1 MSCPAATPRLAPS
14 IGTTVR
20 EDQKASGKPESNA
33 VSSLMIILQVVWSV
47 SLHFSPS
54 TRSELPEEYLF
65 SVSPASPVCSCYPS
79 LIALAFY
86 RACATRQRDFSPYLL
101 LFTVA
106 IGKKKGYSGFAFF
119 FLLFCA
125 LSSSSSFLTCHIPVT
140 STKLSIGD
148 LSLP

>member
-20 EDQKASGKPESNA
+20 EDQKASGKPESSA

-54 TRSELPEEYLF
+54 TRSELPKEYLF
-65 SVSPASPVCSCYPS
+65 SISPASPCLLLLP
-79 LIALAFY
+79 LIGLAFY

-119 FLLFCA
+119 FLLSCA
-125 LSSSSSFLTCHIPVT
+125 LLSLSSFLTCHIPVT
-140 STKLSIGD
+140 GTKLSIGD